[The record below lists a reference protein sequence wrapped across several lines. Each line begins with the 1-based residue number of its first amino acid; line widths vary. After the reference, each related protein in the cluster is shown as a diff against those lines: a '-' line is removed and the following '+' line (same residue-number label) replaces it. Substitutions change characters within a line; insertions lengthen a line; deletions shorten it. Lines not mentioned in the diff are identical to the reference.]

1 MPQPKM
7 IFWIKRSVIQYIDT
21 SYWSYFLTNAD
32 KRILSGEKESEW
44 ICDGLD
50 HPVHPSIR

>member
-44 ICDGLD
+44 ICEGLD